1 MIEAPRPASAPA
13 PRAGPARSTATRAPT
28 YHSRPTL
35 TTYWCRT
42 HLASL
47 VSLRSGMQ
55 VCEADA
61 TIRMATRVDTMV
73 SGGMCVCEDAAAR
86 CPPKGT
92 SCGDPITAPGTSP
105 NYYRVAT
112 NGSLSPDP
120 CRDVNR
126 TTPCYDWCAQECED
140 DPLCSV
146 WDFHDKGGGQCD
158 LYNHTRML
166 REEDGRPKTTP
177 LNQGYKHL
185 EVVELLC
192 AAGAL
197 PGGGEGASLVR
208 ITRNGSVQVGR
219 ASRPPAL
226 ATGSSVNI
234 GSLHFGAAVS
244 GQAGTEGAAE
254 SSDETA
260 AIVPRAAM
268 RERAHHTSLVKR
280 RKGRRLSVHHDTA
293 HEHVIEGWL
302 MKKSK
307 SNAWQLRYFTTRSH
321 YLMYSK
327 KQGGELLGGVDLA
340 GAGSSIDAVNLVTA
354 AGGELATLRLR
365 GLDSDAHGGTH
376 GFGADAHGVIRT
388 MELCWDRKLES
399 KRAAGGKRN
408 PTLAE
413 WHSTLVRAAVAMR
426 EEAGSAP
433 PTPPGVR
440 AEVAALL

>member
-1 MIEAPRPASAPA
+1 MRSLSRVRFTMQSPLTTGVPHEAPRPASAPA

-166 REEDGRPKTTP
+166 REEDGQAWPEFAVGCSARAAQNASNFEACCVGVTP
-177 LNQGYKHL
+177 T
-185 EVVELLC
+185 
-192 AAGAL
+192 
-197 PGGGEGASLVR
+197 PSPPP
-208 ITRNGSVQVGR
+208 
-219 ASRPPAL
+219 PPAVKCIPN
-226 ATGSSVNI
+226 ANPPETCP
-234 GSLHFGAAVS
+234 S
-244 GQAGTEGAAE
+244 G
-254 SSDETA
+254 
-260 AIVPRAAM
+260 V
-268 RERAHHTSLVKR
+268 
-280 RKGRRLSVHHDTA
+280 
-293 HEHVIEGWL
+293 
-302 MKKSK
+302 
-307 SNAWQLRYFTTRSH
+307 
-321 YLMYSK
+321 
-327 KQGGELLGGVDLA
+327 
-340 GAGSSIDAVNLVTA
+340 
-354 AGGELATLRLR
+354 
-365 GLDSDAHGGTH
+365 
-376 GFGADAHGVIRT
+376 
-388 MELCWDRKLES
+388 LCPNCGD
-399 KRAAGGKRN
+399 
-408 PTLAE
+408 PTCDC
-413 WHSTLVRAAVAMR
+413 
-426 EEAGSAP
+426 P
-433 PTPPGVR
+433 Q
-440 AEVAALL
+440 